1 MSKLIFST
9 RVDGTDVP
17 VFFSGTQGDKP
28 YVGVSELLGILGHS
42 KTHADEFPRSETK
55 LWQDLAPSDTTYPP
69 NKLFTTEVGFAVY
82 FGKTKLTNWACF
94 KRMFDTINGYI
105 ADPTS
110 CSATNP
116 LCMIPPGHS
125 SGSCINPNPGRPNNN
140 CDLLSQ
146 IYQGV
151 QNNTQLLQTILAD
164 VKQII
169 NNGGGGN
176 GTVDLTPILN
186 AIAQLNT
193 AVTQIQNSI
202 DTLNQDLSTLQTDL
216 DTRFT
221 QLENNLTA
229 LSTVIETL
237 QNNVATISLSVPNI
251 ETALANIIS
260 TLNAFINGALSQWGN
275 ESWDENIFPV
285 PTIVNPFPPIT
296 NPLMSSD
303 ITTPSSTLSQDV
315 VNTLNNLQVEVKR
328 LNDYTEDFEKLLKNV
343 DVKVVNRNNNK

>member
-1 MSKLIFST
+1 MSRLIFST

-55 LWQDLAPSDTTYPP
+55 LWQDLAPNDTTYPP

-125 SGSCINPNPGRPNNN
+125 FGSCVNPNPGRPNVG

-151 QNNTQLLQTILAD
+151 QYNTQLLQTILAD
-164 VKQII
+164 VKQIL
-169 NNGGGGN
+169 NNGGGSG
-176 GTVDLTPILN
+176 GTVDLKPILD
-186 AIAQLNT
+186 AIALLNT
-193 AVTQIQNSI
+193 AVTDIQN
-202 DTLNQDLSTLQTDL
+202 TLTVLNQDI
-216 DTRFT
+216 DTKFT
-221 QLENNLTA
+221 QLETNVAA
-229 LSTVIETL
+229 LSKAIETL
-237 QNNVATISLSVPNI
+237 QNDVSTIVAGLPNL
-251 ETALANIIS
+251 ETAIANIIT
-260 TLNAFINGALSQWGN
+260 TLNAFISGSLAQWG
-275 ESWDENIFPV
+275 SQTWDSTAHPV
-285 PTIVNPFPPIT
+285 PTITNPFPLPIT
-296 NPLMSSD
+296 PVSSL
-303 ITTPSSTLSQDV
+303 ITNSTNNNLSQDV
-315 VNTLNNLQVEVKR
+315 VSTLNSLQVEVKR

-343 DVKVVNRNNNK
+343 DVKVVNNTTNSK